1 MFEQCV
7 DNKTQRIS
15 FNAISCP
22 RFISPSRNCRI
33 KTVSQ
38 YHSLCVC
45 ACASFMVCA
54 PDILKTLD
62 HKGDSHDLFIL
73 LDGVLLPKVNADI
86 WAGVLF

>member
-1 MFEQCV
+1 M
-7 DNKTQRIS
+7 
-15 FNAISCP
+15 
-22 RFISPSRNCRI
+22 
-33 KTVSQ
+33 
-38 YHSLCVC
+38 CVC

-86 WAGVLF
+86 SAGVLF